1 MGLDSTCFATGHH
14 IEYLCCVLNSP
25 MGHYLLK
32 DSPKTGTGDLLISV
46 QAVEPIKIPKISDE
60 DNITFI
66 LNMKTNQEERI
77 NRQIFELYDLS
88 TEEMYY
94 IMERFS

>member
-1 MGLDSTCFATGHH
+1 
-14 IEYLCCVLNSP
+14 

-66 LNMKTNQEERI
+66 LNMKTNKEERI

-88 TEEMYY
+88 HNEKTY
-94 IMERFS
+94 INENFS